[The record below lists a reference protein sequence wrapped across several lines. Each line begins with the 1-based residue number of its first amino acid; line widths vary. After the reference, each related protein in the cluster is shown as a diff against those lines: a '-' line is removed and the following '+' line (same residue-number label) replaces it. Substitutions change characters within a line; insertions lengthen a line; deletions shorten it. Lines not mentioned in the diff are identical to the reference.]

1 MNEKP
6 QRDVKKYLL
15 GGVVSTALLV
25 ALFFYGGQ
33 VIADALFRLIGTP
46 LVKAISPFFDAAG
59 LNSFNTY
66 FYFIFLW
73 IPLVL
78 VLLVVKPWRRYLR
91 VLGTKPCGNRPKL
104 LFIGLGVGLL
114 LNTLCI
120 LVAVLC
126 GNIAGFEFVG
136 FQPLYVLVFIVIVF
150 IQSSYEEMLYRGFA
164 FQRIQRVYGPAV
176 AVVANS
182 LFFAAGHLNNPGMG
196 VVPFLAIVSAGIL
209 FSFGVRYFDS
219 LWMSFGIHTGWN
231 FCQAVLFGLPNSG
244 IEAGFA
250 IFKPVGEITESFAW
264 NSAFG
269 IEGTIVAVLALLTT
283 AGIMVAWGR
292 KHPRPC
298 FSVFDDDVSAAQGEV
313 PGDAADEA
321 AIEAM
326 DEAPCENQGEVSS
339 EQ

>member
-15 GGVVSTALLV
+15 GGVVSTALFT

-33 VIADALFRLIGTP
+33 KIANALFRLVGTP
-46 LVKAISPFFDAAG
+46 LVKAISPFFDADG

-91 VLGTKPCGNRPKL
+91 LLGTKPRGNRPKL
-104 LFIGLGVGLL
+104 LVLGLGVGLL
-114 LNTLCI
+114 LNALCI
-120 LVAVLC
+120 LVAALC
-126 GNIAGFEFVG
+126 GNIAGFEFVA

-176 AVVANS
+176 AAVANS

-209 FSFGVRYFDS
+209 FSFAVWHFDS

-244 IEAGFA
+244 IAAGFA
-250 IFKPVGEITESFAW
+250 IFKPVGEITEGFAW

-269 IEGTIVAVLALLTT
+269 IEGTIVAVIMLLAT
-283 AGIMVAWGR
+283 AGIIMAWGR

-298 FSVFDDDVSAAQGEV
+298 FSVFDDAVSAVQGEV
-313 PGDAADEA
+313 SSNATGDATCEA
-321 AIEAM
+321 AS
-326 DEAPCENQGEVSS
+326 EAPCENQGEVSS